1 MPKDFAGVVL
11 VHPSNIKKLRWI
23 KWGKAFRVI
32 TSCTRLTLR
41 SSPSTILLR
50 KTAEPPLKRVP
61 LPPCRNDKGAAP
73 YWQFATDRYLKTTV
87 KTILILFHKIN
98 YINPLMDHIPT
109 KRVPSGH

>member
-50 KTAEPPLKRVP
+50 KAAEPPLKRVP
-61 LPPCRNDKGAAP
+61 PLLVGMIKGLLLIGNSQLTDILKQLLK
-73 YWQFATDRYLKTTV
+73 QF
-87 KTILILFHKIN
+87 
-98 YINPLMDHIPT
+98 
-109 KRVPSGH
+109 

>member
-1 MPKDFAGVVL
+1 MPKNFAGVVL
-11 VHPSNIKKLRWI
+11 IQPSNIKKLRWI

-61 LPPCRNDKGAAP
+61 PLLVGMIKGLLLIGIS
-73 YWQFATDRYLKTTV
+73 QLTDFLKTIV
-87 KTILILFHKIN
+87 KTILILFHKSI
-98 YINPLMDHIPT
+98 ILIP
-109 KRVPSGH
+109 